1 MEIFILKVLEALS
14 KCNGHANDG
23 AIDLFTWPAIQKRYL
38 KGLA

>member
-14 KCNGHANDG
+14 KRNGHANDV